1 MRSENDIIQLLNS
14 DTKPSD
20 LFKFRLTIY

>member
-1 MRSENDIIQLLNS
+1 MRSENDIQLLNS